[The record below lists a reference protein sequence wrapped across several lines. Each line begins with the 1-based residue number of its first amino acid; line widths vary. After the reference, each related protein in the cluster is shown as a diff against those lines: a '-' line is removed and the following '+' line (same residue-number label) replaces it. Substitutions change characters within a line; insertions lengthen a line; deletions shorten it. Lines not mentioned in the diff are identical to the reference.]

1 MLVDMLRVL
10 AVDDEA
16 PALEE
21 LAFLLRQDS
30 RVGHVAVADDAPK
43 AMRLVS
49 EHVAHGEPFD
59 ALFLDIR
66 MPGPTGIDI
75 ARFVSA
81 LAHSPDVVFVTAHE
95 DFAVTAFS
103 LRATDYLLK
112 PLREERVAETVRRIV
127 EARQP
132 TQDTPRV
139 PVELGGRTWLIPRG
153 DIRYAEAQGDY
164 VRLRTAEGGYLIR
177 STLSALER
185 EWHGAGFVRIHRSV
199 LVAVRHV
206 AELRSEGARAQVKV
220 GDEYLPV
227 SRRQAREV
235 REHLLRRGG
244 EHS

>member
-1 MLVDMLRVL
+1 MLRVL

-21 LAFLLRQDS
+21 LAYLLRQDS
-30 RVGHVAVADDAPK
+30 RVGHVAVADDAPQ

-49 EHVAHGEPFD
+49 DSVAQGEPFD

-66 MPGPTGIDI
+66 MPGPSGIDI
-75 ARFVSA
+75 ARFVGA
-81 LAHSPDVVFVTAHE
+81 LARPPDVVFVTAHE

-112 PLREERVAETVRRIV
+112 PLREERVAETVRRIA
-127 EARQP
+127 EARNPQEE
-132 TQDTPRV
+132 DPRV
-139 PVELGGRTWLIPRG
+139 PVELGGRTRLIPRG

-185 EWHGAGFVRIHRSV
+185 EWEGAGFVRIHRSV

-206 AELRSEGARAQVKV
+206 SELRTDGARARVKV
-220 GDEYLPV
+220 GEEYLPV
-227 SRRQAREV
+227 SRRQTREV
-235 REHLLRRGG
+235 REHLLRQVG
-244 EHS
+244 EQS